1 MRHVII
7 TLPLALV
14 AAALVVTFGIGAMLE
29 QAAFKTGPG
38 PSVGLPSGSSAPVD
52 RHGRSLLRPHE
63 A

>member
-7 TLPLALV
+7 TLALV

-29 QAAFKTGPG
+29 QAAFKTGPE
-38 PSVGLPSGSSAPVD
+38 PSVGLASGSSAPVD
-52 RHGRSLLRPHE
+52 RHGRHLLRPHE